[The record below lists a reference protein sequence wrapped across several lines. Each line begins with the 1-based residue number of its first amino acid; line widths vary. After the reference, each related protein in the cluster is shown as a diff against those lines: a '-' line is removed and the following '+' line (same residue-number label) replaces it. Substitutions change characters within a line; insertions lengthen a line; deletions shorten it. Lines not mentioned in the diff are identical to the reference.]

1 MVHFYLS
8 PPPIGLC
15 DGLVRGLLFWARH
28 KPNFSYIFYLTL
40 VNLLIFKEI
49 NNYHLKHGFRYFIYP
64 SRLTCP
70 IFSLFK
76 VGTLIAYINP

>member
-8 PPPIGLC
+8 LLLL
-15 DGLVRGLLFWARH
+15 GLVTGWCVDFCIGARH
-28 KPNFSYIFYLTL
+28 KPNFPYIFYLTF

-49 NNYHLKHGFRYFIYP
+49 NNYHLKHDFRYFIYP

-70 IFSLFK
+70 IFTPLN
-76 VGTLIAYINP
+76 VGTVIAYK